1 MHFKHTANLWVCLPF
16 RFVSRFTIPPRG
28 IPYSGKLS
36 REKTFANWWKKEK
49 TFADCSRLPRQ
60 RTPSPKISR
69 RKLSRIATKPRN
81 SCESFLLRKFNFPL
95 YGSRDGL
102 IDTQKQLPHHWVS
115 HQLADYSCLVPQST
129 MIISAEN
136 TTSGKWGKH
145 SYDVELAFWAS
156 LSDLRFLIFA
166 LWLERRVLRCVHFS
180 AIQCQEVIS
189 IYAHIKLNSVHWIHD
204 VRRSISIR
212 S

>member
-115 HQLADYSCLVPQST
+115 HQLADCSCLVPQKYCDNPCREHNEREVRETLVRCGARFLSF
-129 MIISAEN
+129 
-136 TTSGKWGKH
+136 
-145 SYDVELAFWAS
+145 AFWPL
-156 LSDLRFLIFA
+156 LSDLKGG
-166 LWLERRVLRCVHFS
+166 S
-180 AIQCQEVIS
+180 
-189 IYAHIKLNSVHWIHD
+189 
-204 VRRSISIR
+204 
-212 S
+212 